1 MKRIISL
8 LCMFALLAIP
18 VTASADSAEKVVPV
32 EARKAFNEKEFSMAH
47 GAINHEVTVVEQT
60 DGKYQYTVMSKP
72 MKLGTAYGHLLKLF
86 VYNGENKVETKKE
99 SISGIGVYDTKF
111 TFTADKS
118 DKIKLAVWVDA
129 MDEIAGGG
137 PGSGEQDVL
146 FCFDWSKA
154 KDKGG
159 SAVVD
164 KKVTAPVGTDPIQ
177 VFVEGEQVKFDAKP
191 FITNSRTL
199 VPMRAI
205 FEALG
210 ARVEW
215 DDATKTAIAKKDAVA
230 VKIKIN
236 STDAFIGR
244 SGATEVKKLDAA
256 AMIKDGRTFV
266 PLRFIGEAFN
276 NQVSYDK
283 NADIAIINIMK

>member
-8 LCMFALLAIP
+8 LCVFALLAIP
-18 VTASADSAEKVVPV
+18 MTASADAVEKVVPV

-47 GAINHEVTVVEQT
+47 GAINHEATLVEQA
-60 DGKYQYTVMSKP
+60 DGKYQYTIMSKP

-86 VYNGENKVETKKE
+86 VYDGENKVETKKE
-99 SISGIGVYDTKF
+99 SVSGMGEYDTKF
-111 TFTADKS
+111 TFTAEKS

-137 PGSGEQDVL
+137 PGSGEQDVF

-154 KDKGG
+154 KEKG
-159 SAVVD
+159 APAVD
-164 KKVTAPVGTDPIQ
+164 KKVTVPVGTDPIQ
-177 VFVEGEQVKFDAKP
+177 VFVDGNQVKFDAKP
-191 FITNSRTL
+191 FITNGRTL

-205 FEALG
+205 FEALD
-210 ARVEW
+210 ATVEW
-215 DDATKTAIAKKDAVA
+215 DDATKTATAKKDAVV

-244 SGATEVKKLDAA
+244 SGASEVKKLDAA
-256 AMIKDGRTFV
+256 AIIKDGRTFV

-283 NADIAIINIMK
+283 NSNIAIINIMK

>member
-8 LCMFALLAIP
+8 LCVFALLAIP
-18 VTASADSAEKVVPV
+18 MTASADAVEKVVPV

-47 GAINHEVTVVEQT
+47 GAINHEATVVEQA
-60 DGKYQYTVMSKP
+60 DGKYQYTIMSKP

-86 VYNGENKVETKKE
+86 VYDGENKVETKKE
-99 SISGIGVYDTKF
+99 SVSGMGEYDTKF
-111 TFTADKS
+111 TFTAEKS

-137 PGSGEQDVL
+137 PGSGEQDVF

-154 KDKGG
+154 KEKG
-159 SAVVD
+159 APAVD
-164 KKVTAPVGTDPIQ
+164 KKVTVPVGTDPIQ
-177 VFVEGEQVKFDAKP
+177 VFVDGNQVKFDAKP
-191 FITNSRTL
+191 FITNGRTL

-205 FEALG
+205 FEALD
-210 ARVEW
+210 ATVEW
-215 DDATKTAIAKKDAVA
+215 DDATKTATAKKDAVV

-244 SGATEVKKLDAA
+244 SGTSEVKKLDAA
-256 AMIKDGRTFV
+256 AIIKDGRTFV

-283 NADIAIINIMK
+283 NSNIAIINIMK

>member
-8 LCMFALLAIP
+8 LCVFALLAIP
-18 VTASADSAEKVVPV
+18 MTASADAVEKVVPV

-47 GAINHEVTVVEQT
+47 GAINHEATVVEQA
-60 DGKYQYTVMSKP
+60 DGKYQYTIMSKP

-86 VYNGENKVETKKE
+86 VYDGENKVETKKE
-99 SISGIGVYDTKF
+99 SVSGMGEYDTKF
-111 TFTADKS
+111 TFTAEKS

-137 PGSGEQDVL
+137 PGSGEQDVF

-154 KDKGG
+154 KEKG
-159 SAVVD
+159 APVVD
-164 KKVTAPVGTDPIQ
+164 KKVTVPVGTDPIQ
-177 VFVEGEQVKFDAKP
+177 VFVDGNQVKFDAKP
-191 FITNSRTL
+191 FITNGRTL

-205 FEALG
+205 FEALD
-210 ARVEW
+210 ATVEW
-215 DDATKTAIAKKDAVA
+215 DDATKTATAKKDAVV

-244 SGATEVKKLDAA
+244 SGTSEVKKLDAA
-256 AMIKDGRTFV
+256 AIIKDGRTFV

-283 NADIAIINIMK
+283 NSNIAIINIMK

>member
-8 LCMFALLAIP
+8 LCVFALLAIP
-18 VTASADSAEKVVPV
+18 MTASADAVEKVVPV

-47 GAINHEVTVVEQT
+47 GAINHEATVVEQA
-60 DGKYQYTVMSKP
+60 DGKYQYTIMSKP

-86 VYNGENKVETKKE
+86 VYDGENKVETKKE
-99 SISGIGVYDTKF
+99 SVSGMGEYDTKF
-111 TFTADKS
+111 TFTAEKS

-137 PGSGEQDVL
+137 PGSGEQDVF

-154 KDKGG
+154 KEKG
-159 SAVVD
+159 APAVD
-164 KKVTAPVGTDPIQ
+164 KKVTVPVGTDPIQ
-177 VFVEGEQVKFDAKP
+177 VFVDGNQVKFDAKP
-191 FITNSRTL
+191 FITNGRTL

-205 FEALG
+205 FEALD
-210 ARVEW
+210 ATVEW
-215 DDATKTAIAKKDAVA
+215 DDATKTATAKKDAVV

-244 SGATEVKKLDAA
+244 SGASEVKKLDAA
-256 AMIKDGRTFV
+256 AIIKDGRTFV

-283 NADIAIINIMK
+283 NSNIAIINIMK